1 MFPQIFSVG
10 VQRHPTCY
18 DTLQS
23 FDLLYA
29 GKVYGPLKLLR
40 DSWFQEEWPSVNL
53 SDWLVDAKAKLA
65 EMALIVADR
74 EAKAEARVK
83 VMYDRNAKEKK
94 FEPGELVL
102 VKKPVSLVRW
112 KVHGKAHIK
121 L

>member
-1 MFPQIFSVG
+1 M
-10 VQRHPTCY
+10 
-18 DTLQS
+18 
-23 FDLLYA
+23 
-29 GKVYGPLKLLR
+29 R
-40 DSWFQEEWPSVNL
+40 DSWFKEEWPSVNL

-65 EMALIVADR
+65 NR

-112 KVHGKAHIK
+112 KVHGKANI
-121 L
+121 

>member
-1 MFPQIFSVG
+1 MRITQY
-10 VQRHPTCY
+10 RPT
-18 DTLQS
+18 L
-23 FDLLYA
+23 
-29 GKVYGPLKLLR
+29 
-40 DSWFQEEWPSVNL
+40 L

-65 EMALIVADR
+65 EMAFIVADR

-83 VMYDRNAKEKK
+83 VVYDRNAKEKK
-94 FEPGELVL
+94 FEPDELVL